1 MQTSSMVSFLESDI
15 QHRDSPVTSPDS
27 SQYHVRLVAHDLKTP
42 LQCILLLAEQ
52 LNPTRPEV
60 VGKIKDC
67 VREMDSMIR
76 NLNHPYKSTAE
87 VAEHL
92 SMTPLG
98 SVIQDV
104 LKVCPNGEKLEISG
118 PSGELNLPIERQPL
132 YHILQNLITN
142 SIRHG
147 GHRICICTGILNEE
161 FFMDY
166 SDDGPGIPEKVW
178 KSILQT
184 PYPTFSGEP
193 VTGLKSLAGFL
204 QSKNIRLQRLKTEQ
218 VSGVRII
225 IRRMQ
230 AT

>member
-1 MQTSSMVSFLESDI
+1 MVSLLQSDI
-15 QHRDSPVTSPDS
+15 RHRDSTLMSPDS
-27 SQYHVRLVAHDLKTP
+27 SHYHVRLVAHDLKTP

-52 LNPTRPEV
+52 LNPAGPEV

-76 NLNHPYKSTAE
+76 NLNHPDIGSAG

-92 SMTPLG
+92 PTTPLH
-98 SVIQDV
+98 SVLQDV
-104 LKVCPNGEKLEISG
+104 LSVCPNGEKLEING
-118 PSGELNLPIERQPL
+118 PFGELNIPLERQPL

-147 GHRICICTGILNEE
+147 GHRIRISTGALNGE

-166 SDDGPGIPEKVW
+166 SDDGPGIPEKIW
-178 KSILQT
+178 KTNLQT
-184 PYPTFSGEP
+184 SYPTFSGEP

-225 IRRMQ
+225 ISRLQ